1 MLSII
6 PTQPKNQRFRVPLA
20 NVVYVMQL
28 VFRIDTWYLDLSDE
42 NGNSI
47 LAGVPLVTGSDL
59 LAQYHYLGLGGLLQV
74 ASSGNNP
81 DATPTF
87 TGLGTQSQ
95 LYWT

>member
-6 PTQPKNQRFRVPLA
+6 PTQPKNQKFQVSLN
-20 NVVYVMQL
+20 NVTYIIQL
-28 VFRIDTWYLDLSDE
+28 VFRVDTWFMDLSDE
-42 NGNSI
+42 NGVSI

-59 LAQYHYLGLGGLLQV
+59 LAQYHYLGLGGMLQV
-74 ASSGNNP
+74 ASSGSNP

-87 TGLGTQSQ
+87 DGLGTQSQ